1 MMGLGDDR
9 RFACFTGS
17 GIMPERGGLV
27 DSTLMC
33 PFDISSGGVA
43 QELSSRHTQAIF
55 NEE

>member
-43 QELSSRHTQAIF
+43 QELSNRHTQAIF